1 MKLCRLWSEGNTSNL
16 VVLLG
21 IKRLFATF
29 LLEKIIGSC
38 YWKFLKDS
46 RERELRLQSGLE
58 FLGKQMFR
66 QMCMPP
72 PMHEAGRAFILHV
85 PTYYPVCRFKK
96 KTYYAVSAWIPSI
109 RFWDHKLLVT
119 DEFKLVCSKFDCRSY
134 SLSGNDGDLSQ
145 VSEKILLFEND
156 DQLDQM
162 LMNEI
167 SQEKMKSN
175 LLQEALNESLCSW
188 LLQKI
193 AKGVKD
199 PNVLDES
206 GRGILHFEASL
217 GYNLQLWV

>member
-1 MKLCRLWSEGNTSNL
+1 MVLNFWASRSFGKCVCLLLCMRLEE
-16 VVLLG
+16 LL
-21 IKRLFATF
+21 FYMF
-29 LLEKIIGSC
+29 QHIIQ
-38 YWKFLKDS
+38 YADL
-46 RERELRLQSGLE
+46 
-58 FLGKQMFR
+58 
-66 QMCMPP
+66 
-72 PMHEAGRAFILHV
+72 
-85 PTYYPVCRFKK
+85 KK

-175 LLQEALNESLCSW
+175 LLQDALNESLCSW